1 MSFTSWLFTFQI
13 LSIYSCIN
21 FTWVTHKLWVIIQNH
36 LLFHKS
42 HKWSL
47 KRDSNANKIIWPRPP
62 SGEMDQADAEL
73 RQTICKVFYILCHFN
88 IIYQSS
94 IYRNYHYQNQV
105 IILIIIS
112 SALFCKISRCGLMRE
127 EIKWIFWSLPK
138 MVSIGQSLSVV
149 KRCCAPKIFL
159 FFS

>member
-1 MSFTSWLFTFQI
+1 
-13 LSIYSCIN
+13 
-21 FTWVTHKLWVIIQNH
+21 
-36 LLFHKS
+36 
-42 HKWSL
+42 
-47 KRDSNANKIIWPRPP
+47 
-62 SGEMDQADAEL
+62 MDQADAEL

-88 IIYQSS
+88 IIYLSS

-127 EIKWIFWSLPK
+127 EIKWIFWFLPK

-159 FFS
+159 FFFVIVFFLFLPHNLQSVLFPPQKLAREN

>member
-1 MSFTSWLFTFQI
+1 MSHNTESFTLSQESQMVIKKRFKCKQNYLTATTFRGDGP
-13 LSIYSCIN
+13 SRCR
-21 FTWVTHKLWVIIQNH
+21 TETNH
-36 LLFHKS
+36 MQGF
-42 HKWSL
+42 
-47 KRDSNANKIIWPRPP
+47 
-62 SGEMDQADAEL
+62 
-73 RQTICKVFYILCHFN
+73 FYILCHFN